1 MMVKGIKICGVSDL
15 ETLNYIVNH
24 QFPPRF
30 VGFISNYKKSKRY
43 VEYEK
48 LKKLVNIK
56 KKETNFVAVLVDP
69 DNKILEQIKELSF
82 DFYQLYDVSPEKTK
96 IIKEK
101 YNIKV
106 ITALTISSQKD
117 VDIYKDY
124 DEVSDLILFD
134 GKGYEKSIGF
144 NHELLNSIPNSINKM
159 IAGNIKIE
167 DIPKFKNKDYYIDL
181 SGSLENEKGK
191 KDLKK
196 IDKLLNL
203 ATKNE
208 T

>member
-1 MMVKGIKICGVSDL
+1 MVKGIKICGVSDL

-30 VGFISNYKKSKRY
+30 VGFISNYKKSRRY
-43 VEYEK
+43 VEYKK
-48 LKKLVNIK
+48 LKKLVDIK

-69 DNKILEQIKELSF
+69 DDKILEQIKKLSF
-82 DFYQLYDVSPEKTK
+82 DLYQLYDVSPEKAK

-117 VDIYKDY
+117 VDKYKDY

-144 NHELLNSIPNSINKM
+144 NHELLNYIPNSINKM

-167 DIPKFKNKDYYIDL
+167 DIPKFKNKDYYVDL

-203 ATKNE
+203 AIKNE

>member
-1 MMVKGIKICGVSDL
+1 MVKGIKICGVSDL

-56 KKETNFVAVLVDP
+56 KKETSFVAVLVDP

-82 DFYQLYDVSPEKTK
+82 DFYQLYDVSPQKTK

-106 ITALTISSQKD
+106 ITALTISSEKD
-117 VDIYKDY
+117 IDIYKDY

-144 NHELLNSIPNSINKM
+144 NHELLNSIPDSVNKM

-167 DIPKFKNKDYYIDL
+167 DIPNFKNKNYYIDL

-196 IDKLLNL
+196 INKLLNL

>member
-1 MMVKGIKICGVSDL
+1 MVKGIKICGVSDL

-30 VGFISNYKKSKRY
+30 VGFISNYKKSRRY

-56 KKETNFVAVLVDP
+56 KKETSFVAVLVDP
-69 DNKILEQIKELSF
+69 DNKILEEIKELNF

-96 IIKEK
+96 IIKER
-101 YNIKV
+101 YNVKV
-106 ITALTISSQKD
+106 ITALTINTQND

-124 DEVSDLILFD
+124 VEVSDLILFD

-144 NHELLNSIPNSINKM
+144 NHELLNYIPNSINKM

-167 DIPKFKNKDYYIDL
+167 DIPNFKNRDCFIDL
-181 SGSLENEKGK
+181 SGSLENEEGK

-196 IDKLLNL
+196 INKLLNL
-203 ATKNE
+203 AIKNE

>member
-1 MMVKGIKICGVSDL
+1 MVKGIKICGISDL

-30 VGFISNYKKSKRY
+30 VGFISNYKKSRRY
-43 VEYEK
+43 VEYKK

-56 KKETNFVAVLVDP
+56 KKDTSFVAVLVDP
-69 DNKILEQIKELSF
+69 DNKILEKIKDLNF
-82 DFYQLYDVSPEKTK
+82 DFYQLYDVCPKRTE

-101 YNIKV
+101 YKVKV
-106 ITALTISSQKD
+106 ITALTINSQKD
-117 VDIYKDY
+117 VDKYKDY

-144 NHELLNSIPNSINKM
+144 NHELLNSIPDTVNKM

-167 DIPKFKNKDYYIDL
+167 DIPNFKNKNYYIDL
-181 SGSLENEKGK
+181 SGSLENEEGK

-196 IDKLLNL
+196 INKILNF
-203 ATKNE
+203 AIKNE

>member
-1 MMVKGIKICGVSDL
+1 MVKGIKICGVSDL

-30 VGFISNYKKSKRY
+30 VGFISNYKKSRRY

-69 DNKILEQIKELSF
+69 DDKILEQIKELSF

-124 DEVSDLILFD
+124 EEVSDLILFD

-144 NHELLNSIPNSINKM
+144 NHELLNSIPDSVNKM

-167 DIPKFKNKDYYIDL
+167 DIPNFKNKDYYIDL
-181 SGSLENEKGK
+181 SGSLENEDGK

-196 IDKLLNL
+196 INKLLKY

>member
-1 MMVKGIKICGVSDL
+1 MPYSL
-15 ETLNYIVNH
+15 
-24 QFPPRF
+24 
-30 VGFISNYKKSKRY
+30 
-43 VEYEK
+43 
-48 LKKLVNIK
+48 
-56 KKETNFVAVLVDP
+56 
-69 DNKILEQIKELSF
+69 
-82 DFYQLYDVSPEKTK
+82 
-96 IIKEK
+96 
-101 YNIKV
+101 
-106 ITALTISSQKD
+106 
-117 VDIYKDY
+117 
-124 DEVSDLILFD
+124 
-134 GKGYEKSIGF
+134 
-144 NHELLNSIPNSINKM
+144 NKM

>member
-1 MMVKGIKICGVSDL
+1 MFKGIKICGVSDL

-24 QFPPRF
+24 KFPPRF
-30 VGFISNYKKSKRY
+30 VGFITNYKKSRRY
-43 VEYEK
+43 VKYEK

-69 DNKILEQIKELSF
+69 DDKILEQIKKLSF
-82 DFYQLYDVSPEKTK
+82 DLYQLYDVSPEKTK

-124 DEVSDLILFD
+124 EEVSDLILFD

-144 NHELLNSIPNSINKM
+144 NHELLNYIPNSINKM

-167 DIPKFKNKDYYIDL
+167 DIPKFKNKDYYVDL